1 MVRAEPT
8 DNRTTAI
15 YTN

>member
-8 DNRTTAI
+8 NTRRHRH
-15 YTN
+15 